1 MFHVATIVNRAVV
14 TMPGANSGRDTWKNV
29 RNSEA
34 PSTRAASSNS
44 VGTACSEKIHIRY
57 KPNGLINDGMIMAH
71 GVFVRLSL
79 ANSRNCGTANAMPG
93 TLIAPMMTANTALR
107 PGKRNF
113 ASA

>member
-1 MFHVATIVNRAVV
+1 
-14 TMPGANSGRDTWKNV
+14 
-29 RNSEA
+29 
-34 PSTRAASSNS
+34 
-44 VGTACSEKIHIRY
+44 
-57 KPNGLINDGMIMAH
+57 MIMAH